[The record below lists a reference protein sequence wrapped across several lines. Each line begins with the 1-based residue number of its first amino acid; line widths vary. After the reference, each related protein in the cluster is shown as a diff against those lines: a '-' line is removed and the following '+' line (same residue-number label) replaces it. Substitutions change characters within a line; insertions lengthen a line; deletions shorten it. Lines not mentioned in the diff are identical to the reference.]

1 MANNN
6 SLTKSSN
13 VAVNT
18 AAFFIIIAGIM
29 YAQSMVTQILMALF
43 VSIICAQPIA
53 WLQKKKVPQGLAIT
67 LTFIGIIT
75 IFIGFGELISS
86 SLSSFSQ
93 DAPKYEENLRDMGK
107 TVIIFAEDNGINIS
121 TDEMSTLFD
130 PSKVM
135 SLTAGFLGQLGGF
148 MGNAFTIFFLVLFLL
163 VELDSFS
170 IKSLAIVK
178 GSKESLG
185 FINSIGKSIR
195 HYLSIKTMTSLLTGG
210 LIWIS
215 LAIIGVDY
223 AIIWALIAFLF
234 NYIPNIGSIIAAIP
248 AVLFAL
254 VQLGFGGVI
263 WTSAVF
269 LVVNIVVGSIIE
281 PKIMGKGMGLS
292 TFVVFLSLLFWGFM
306 LGTVGMFLSVPLT
319 MTIKIMLEQ
328 NKNTLWMAILLGT
341 QEEAQVILDQ
351 EEKSTD

>member
-1 MANNN
+1 MREDGSINNN
-6 SLTKSSN
+6 S
-13 VAVNT
+13 NT
-18 AAFFIIIAGIM
+18 ALSIASFIIIFAGIM

-43 VSIICAQPIA
+43 ISIICAQPIT
-53 WLQKKKVPQGLAIT
+53 WLQKKKVPQSLAIT
-67 LTFIGIIT
+67 MVFIGIIAV
-75 IFIGFGELISS
+75 FIGFGELIST
-86 SLSSFSQ
+86 SLSSFSE
-93 DAPKYEENLRDMGK
+93 DAPKYEKNLQEMGESVLLIANDMGIK
-107 TVIIFAEDNGINIS
+107 IS
-121 TDEMSTLFD
+121 TDEMTTLFD

-163 VELDSFS
+163 MELDSFS

-178 GSKESLG
+178 GSKDSLS
-185 FINSIGKSIR
+185 FFNAIGKNIR

-248 AVLFAL
+248 AVLFTL

-263 WTSAVF
+263 WTTVVF
-269 LVVNIVVGSIIE
+269 LVVNVVVGSVIE

-319 MTIKIMLEQ
+319 MAIKIILER
-328 NKNTLWMAILLGT
+328 NPNTVWIAILLGT
-341 QEEAQVILDQ
+341 EEEAQLILDNEQ
-351 EEKSTD
+351 PRV